1 MKNVN
6 KEKLYKQKL
15 EMNKLKSYVYT
26 KPNTEN
32 IPSALILMIITGFSY
47 VLNE

>member
-32 IPSALILMIITGFSY
+32 IPKTFLSLMF
-47 VLNE
+47 